1 MAIYKNKDIETNIK
15 ATRVNIGN
23 TGAQFYSEDENSAS
37 IRIYI
42 KHNDNPVNLST
53 AGLTPILSLSMQDG
67 SYFDNEPVDI
77 VLAEQGLIQYK
88 IRDNVIKHVG
98 IVKATLRLKSETQSI
113 HAANFSF
120 SILSSGLDEQVA
132 KEINVELIGDVVRNI
147 MTDNAMGLLDD
158 EYKEKINHDIVDYVA
173 SNPDKYK
180 GEDGKS
186 LSYADLT
193 TQQKEE
199 LRSNIT
205 DKAVTDFVIKDNSI
219 TSSKIAD
226 KTISYSKL
234 SETYAGG
241 HRIFNSDNLDT
252 LTKEGVYY
260 KFSGASPTGL
270 PSELVGEECFIEVR
284 AWYATS
290 TSNYVI
296 QTITSNNS
304 LNKIYRRVVKGGT
317 TPNNF
322 SVYDL
327 TDKGHIVA
335 KKTLESIDLN
345 NVDEDG
351 YFLGLSTNSYP
362 NLPPELAGLSFLLRT
377 ESFASHQGFVIQTI
391 YQTSGRIDV
400 AFKRFVQVKPNEENV
415 VGEWFKDT
423 SLLDSSGGSGGTAYD
438 QSLNTTDNVR
448 FASIKADS
456 IEVGGELKTGTI
468 ETPPTGLV
476 KGDMWLDTT
485 DSNTHPILRV
495 MS

>member
-1 MAIYKNKDIETNIK
+1 MVKYIKLLNKDGSFISRTDNIK
-15 ATRVNIGN
+15 GDSGFVLIDNLEFDTKYPEGEYFIVWNINNTDTERMAVPEFKTLKDSAQKIIMVYFNDINEQKLSDLKGDSAYKVWLDAGN
-23 TGAQFYSEDENSAS
+23 KGSQQDFIDDLRGE
-37 IRIYI
+37 
-42 KHNDNPVNLST
+42 K
-53 AGLTPILSLSMQDG
+53 LTFNM
-67 SYFDNEPVDI
+67 
-77 VLAEQGLIQYK
+77 
-88 IRDNVIKHVG
+88 
-98 IVKATLRLKSETQSI
+98 
-113 HAANFSF
+113 
-120 SILSSGLDEQVA
+120 
-132 KEINVELIGDVVRNI
+132 
-147 MTDNAMGLLDD
+147 
-158 EYKEKINHDIVDYVA
+158 
-173 SNPDKYK
+173 
-180 GEDGKS
+180 
-186 LSYADLT
+186 LT
-193 TQQKEE
+193 EEEKEE
-199 LRSNIT
+199 LKGDKGDTLKYAELSQTEKEDLKSNIT
-205 DKAVTDFVIKDNSI
+205 DQAINDFVLKDG
-219 TSSKIAD
+219 TVTRSKIAD
-226 KTISYSKL
+226 KSISYSKL

-241 HRIFNSDNLDT
+241 SRIFNADNLNT

-260 KFSGASPTGL
+260 KFSGANPTGL
-270 PSELVGEECFIEVR
+270 PSELAGEECFIEVR

-335 KKTLESIDLN
+335 KRTLESTDLN

-351 YFLGLSTNSYP
+351 YFLGLSSNSYS
-362 NLPPELAGLSFLLRT
+362 NMPPELAGSSFLLRI

-400 AFKRFVQVKPNEENV
+400 AFKRFVQVKPNGENT
-415 VGEWFKDT
+415 VGDWFKDT